1 MNYFCSTPSGKFHF
15 SRGMRPRLQQA
26 PIDTFGCDPE
36 MLMGDKEQTEAL
48 IDVLPPTPPH
58 PRSSAL
64 TGQALGSR
72 VENQTKATERVAPTS
87 NGHRITTQSQENT
100 APVQSI
106 M

>member
-1 MNYFCSTPSGKFHF
+1 
-15 SRGMRPRLQQA
+15 
-26 PIDTFGCDPE
+26 
-36 MLMGDKEQTEAL
+36 MGDKEQTEAL